1 MKLSSESKKY
11 LATIVDEEFKA
22 AIEAANDAFAEAEA
36 TSEKLFKAFEDNL
49 EELKEEFISKA
60 GKLIKDM
67 GLTYTPNYNGVT
79 PVVRV
84 TTPYCGN
91 TRELA
96 RWVFAETA
104 LDAGATKAFRDA
116 LDVLLNA
123 KNRAIGRIALVTD
136 ASKGV
141 EGIEAEVRRIAREE
155 LKDAQGKVSR
165 ICGQIAKQTIKQVN
179 KQVKKITK
187 KGK

>member
-22 AIEAANDAFAEAEA
+22 AIEAANDAFAGAEA
-36 TSEKLFKAFEDNL
+36 TGEKLFKAFEDNL
-49 EELKEEFISKA
+49 EELKKEFISKA

-84 TTPYCGN
+84 ATPYCGN

-96 RWVFAETA
+96 RWVFNETA
-104 LDAGATKAFRDA
+104 LDAGATKAFREG
-116 LDVLLNA
+116 LDTLINA
-123 KNRAIGRIALVTD
+123 KNRAIGRIALVTG
-136 ASKGV
+136 ASKGA

-155 LKDAQGKVSR
+155 LKEAQEKVSR
-165 ICGQIAKQTIKQVN
+165 ICTKIAKQTI
-179 KQVKKITK
+179 KKITK

>member
-22 AIEAANDAFAEAEA
+22 AIEAANDAFAKSEA
-36 TSEKLFKAFEDNL
+36 TGEKLFQAFEDNL
-49 EELKEEFISKA
+49 EELKKEFISKA

-67 GLTYTPNYNGVT
+67 GLTYTDHYTGVT
-79 PVVRV
+79 SVVRV
-84 TTPYCGN
+84 TTPYGN
-91 TRELA
+91 TSELA
-96 RWVFAETA
+96 RWVFVETA
-104 LDAGATKAFRDA
+104 LDAGATKAFRDG
-116 LDVLLNA
+116 LDILLNA

-136 ASKGV
+136 ASKGAEGV
-141 EGIEAEVRRIAREE
+141 EDTVRRIARDE
-155 LKDAQGKVSR
+155 LKEAQEKVGS
-165 ICGQIAKQTIKQVN
+165 ICKKIAKQTV

>member
-22 AIEAANDAFAEAEA
+22 AIEAANDAFAASEA
-36 TSEKLFKAFEDNL
+36 TGEKLFKAFEDNL
-49 EELKEEFISKA
+49 EELKESFRLRVD
-60 GKLIKDM
+60 KLIKDM

-79 PVVRV
+79 SVVRV

-104 LDAGATKAFRDA
+104 LDAGETKAFRDA

-136 ASKGV
+136 TSKGA
-141 EGIEAEVRRIAREE
+141 EGIEDEVRRIAREE
-155 LKDAQGKVSR
+155 LKEAQEKVSR
-165 ICGQIAKQTIKQVN
+165 ICAKIAKQTI